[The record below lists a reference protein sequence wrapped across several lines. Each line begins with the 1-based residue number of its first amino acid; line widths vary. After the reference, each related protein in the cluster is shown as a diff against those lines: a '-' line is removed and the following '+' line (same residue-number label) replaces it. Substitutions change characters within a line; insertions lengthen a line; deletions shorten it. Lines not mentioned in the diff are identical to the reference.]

1 MTAVS
6 IGKICNREV
15 VSSNRAI
22 TIREAAFLMRE
33 HHVGDL
39 LVVNEN
45 GERQPVG
52 IITDRDIT
60 ISIVA
65 LGLDPDVMTVGDIM
79 GRELVTLR
87 EDRGVLEA
95 IERMRLKGVRRLPI
109 VGVDGS
115 LVGIVTVDDLI
126 ALLANE
132 LSDLSKVIWREQ
144 MIEVKTRK
152 SP

>member
-1 MTAVS
+1 MS

-15 VSSNRAI
+15 VCSSRAS

-39 LVVNEN
+39 IVVNEN
-45 GERQPVG
+45 GKRQPVG

-87 EDRGVLEA
+87 EDQGILET
-95 IERMRLKGVRRLPI
+95 IRQMRLRGVRRLPI
-109 VGVDGS
+109 VGEDGA
-115 LVGIVTVDDLI
+115 LVGIITVDDLV

-132 LSDLSKVIWREQ
+132 LNDLSKVIWREQ
-144 MIEVKTRK
+144 MIEVNTRK